1 MNHVSDA
8 VGVGRRIRDA
18 RKAAGL
24 SQIKLGSDAHLH
36 PSYIS
41 MIESGKRAPTRQVL
55 EALAPLLGTDV
66 LHLAEG
72 WEGIDSAVRLA
83 VDFAKLDLAAGDAP
97 AALARLKEID
107 LDAAGPATKAGALT
121 VLAEAYEV
129 CGDLERA
136 IEILEAV
143 LEEAHA
149 REDPMDAAAA
159 AMALVTSCIESGDLI
174 RAGEVG
180 LAELGHLE
188 AAGLA
193 GTDEHLRLGSALLWA
208 YTERGDLVAAQ
219 ARAARLVAQAEEL
232 GTPRGRGSVYW
243 NAALLAEQRLDY
255 ALAKRYTERALALLG
270 EYDSVRDLPRLRLHY
285 AHLLLVSSP
294 AMTGDALEQLDRAQ
308 PVLTATG
315 SPLEVAT
322 LETERA
328 RALLLSGDPLA
339 ARDLAAAALDRLGD
353 QPRLEASE
361 AQLVL
366 GDAHQALGEPEEAM
380 AAYRWAAE
388 RLGMMSASRRAA
400 GAWRK
405 LADRYRAAGELELAL
420 DAFERGM
427 AEAGFPSTPLPCGLA
442 AAASAPARP

>member
-1 MNHVSDA
+1 MNHLPDPAS
-8 VGVGRRIRDA
+8 VGRRIRDA

-24 SQIKLGSDAHLH
+24 SQLKLGEAANLS

-41 MIESGKRAPTRQVL
+41 LIESGRRAPSRQ
-55 EALAPLLGTDV
+55 ALDAIAPLLGTDV

-83 VDFAKLDLAAGDAP
+83 IDFAKLDLAAGDAV
-97 AALARLKEID
+97 AARDRLIAID
-107 LDAAGPATKAGALT
+107 LDAAGRATRAQGLT

-129 CGDLERA
+129 CGELERA

-143 LEEAHA
+143 LEDAHA
-149 REDPMDAAAA
+149 REDHFDAAAA

-180 LAELGHLE
+180 LSELSNLE
-188 AAGLA
+188 AADLA
-193 GTDEHLRLGSALLWA
+193 GTDEHLRLGAALLWA
-208 YTERGDLVAAQ
+208 YTERGDLAAAT

-294 AMTGDALEQLDRAQ
+294 AMPDDALEQLDRAQ
-308 PVLTATG
+308 PALTAAG

-328 RALLLSGDPLA
+328 RAHLLSGDAHAARGLA
-339 ARDLAAAALDRLGD
+339 AQALDRLGN

-427 AEAGFPSTPLPCGLA
+427 SEAGFPAAPLPSRIFTA
-442 AAASAPARP
+442 